1 MSPPRAK
8 TVAAAAAVALLAGGG
23 GALALSLRGR
33 DEGAPQTSFCRGCRT
48 PWRAGSSSYA

>member
-8 TVAAAAAVALLAGGG
+8 TVAATAAVALLAGG